1 MGVGEATEAVALT
14 TEEIDARMASI
25 DLPEG
30 EPQYKFFKPTA
41 DAVDRWVQY
50 AKGSHD
56 CFFLGLP
63 EIDTRMRGVWPSD
76 VLVVTG
82 RAHSGKS
89 AVLLSSMARNLLED
103 PDFYGVVYTPDE
115 PEVLVVAKL
124 YALLYQRN
132 LADVEEALKVQD
144 PLVMNEIQ
152 EAKHSFLDR
161 IKIFPNALSFR
172 DMSDAMRECE
182 DYWQHKPKFVMVDFL
197 EQLPG
202 ASGYEGVSTVLK
214 GLKEWAE
221 QENLPV
227 GLIHQSGK
235 ASTRGTSRGMDDG
248 KFNAD
253 EYAILQLNVFRR
265 RDDPKL
271 TEVER
276 KIHSVSVSLDLC
288 KNKRPPCEITDPP
301 IDYFMDPNC
310 GFVRTYYETDI
321 PGDDKWKG

>member
-1 MGVGEATEAVALT
+1 MGEGDEAVALT
-14 TEEIDARMASI
+14 TEEIDARLAGI

-41 DAVDRWVQY
+41 QAVDRWVEY

-56 CFFLGLP
+56 CFHLGLQD
-63 EIDTRMRGVWPSD
+63 IDQKMRGVWPSD

-89 AVLLSSMARNLLED
+89 AVLFSSIARNLQED
-103 PDFYGVVYTPDE
+103 PDFYGVIYTPDE
-115 PEVLVVAKL
+115 PEILVVSKL

-132 LADVEEALKVQD
+132 LAEVEEALRLEDKTVID
-144 PLVMNEIQ
+144 EIQ
-152 EAKHSFLDR
+152 EAKFGFLDR
-161 IKIFPNALSFR
+161 VKIFPNALSFQN
-172 DMSDAMRECE
+172 MSYAMRECE
-182 DYWQHKPKFVMVDFL
+182 DYWQHKPRFVMVDFL

-221 QENLPV
+221 TENLPV
-227 GLIHQSGK
+227 GLVHQSGK
-235 ASTRGTSRGMDDG
+235 GSTRGTSRGMDDG

-271 TEVER
+271 SNDER
-276 KIHSVSVSLDLC
+276 RVHSVSVSLDLC
-288 KNKRPPCEITDPP
+288 KNIRPPCHITDPP
-301 IDYFMDPNC
+301 IDYYMDPEC
-310 GFVRTYYETDI
+310 GLVREYYESDI
-321 PGDDKWKG
+321 PGDHRWVD

>member
-1 MGVGEATEAVALT
+1 MGEGDEAVALT
-14 TEEIDARMASI
+14 AEEIDTRLAGI

-41 DAVDRWVQY
+41 QAVDRWVEY

-56 CFFLGLP
+56 CFHLGLQD
-63 EIDTRMRGVWPSD
+63 IDSRMRGVWPSD

-89 AVLLSSMARNLLED
+89 AVLFSSIARNLQED
-103 PDFYGVVYTPDE
+103 PDFYGVIYTPDE
-115 PEVLVVAKL
+115 PEILVVSKL

-132 LADVEEALKVQD
+132 LAEVEEALRLEDKTVI
-144 PLVMNEIQ
+144 NEIQ
-152 EAKHSFLDR
+152 EAKFGFLDR
-161 IKIFPNALSFR
+161 VKIFPNALSFQN
-172 DMSDAMRECE
+172 MSDAMRECE
-182 DYWQHKPKFVMVDFL
+182 DYWQHKPRFVMVDFL

-221 QENLPV
+221 TENLPV
-227 GLIHQSGK
+227 GLVHQSGK
-235 ASTRGTSRGMDDG
+235 GSTRGTSRGMDDG

-271 TEVER
+271 SNDER
-276 KIHSVSVSLDLC
+276 RVHSVSVSLDLC
-288 KNKRPPCEITDPP
+288 KNKRPPCQITDPP
-301 IDYFMDPNC
+301 IDYYMDPEC
-310 GFVRTYYETDI
+310 GLVREYYESDI
-321 PGDDKWKG
+321 PGDHRWVD